1 MKVDLAKKVMLE
13 MSVEEAHWL
22 KRIVCGPL
30 YGDLGSSSSPKD
42 MRFRDTLCEALNNAL
57 EDS

>member
-1 MKVDLAKKVMLE
+1 MKVDLTKKVTLE

-22 KRIVCGPL
+22 KRTVCSPL

-42 MRFRDTLCEALNNAL
+42 MRFRDTLCEALNSAL